1 MSQTLHEIRTGFE
14 NNPYLKKTGFE
25 ILKFEEEGILLKLTI
40 EPAHLNLNQTLHG
53 GVHASMLETVQTMAI
68 RSFYKTRVSV
78 MNVNIQYLAAT
89 RSGELFARAQV
100 FLKGYQIAGA
110 EAEITDSE
118 NRLIAKGSGV
128 YKIIREGKM

>member
-1 MSQTLHEIRTGFE
+1 MSQTLQEIRTGLE

-25 ILKFEEEGILLKLTI
+25 ILKFEEENILLKLTI
-40 EPAHLNLNQTLHG
+40 EPIHLNLNQTLHG
-53 GVHASMLETVQTMAI
+53 GVHASMLETVQTMVI
-68 RSFYKTRVSV
+68 RSLYKTRVSV

-89 RSGELFARAQV
+89 SSGDLFATAKV
-100 FLKGYQIAGA
+100 FQKGYKIAGA

-128 YKIIREGKM
+128 YKIIRE